1 MKHHPAPLAAVLAV
15 NVLAGTLSPAANAD
29 SDYRLIP
36 EKEETVG
43 LMSGALIGA
52 AAGGPPGA
60 VIGAALGIFVGDGW
74 IIKREYQDIEVALI
88 SLQREADE
96 AQAQLASL
104 QRENREARAEL
115 ARLRD
120 APAQVLPAFLSSS
133 PDADLFNDSSIS
145 LHFRTGSSTVEAH
158 YHVQLTTLAAIAE
171 RLPTGA
177 LEISGYADRNGNA
190 NANLRLSKSRTAS
203 VKSFIEG
210 LGLDLDS
217 EEITAVAYGESRPLH
232 DTQSVETDF
241 FDRRVIVRLVDTS
254 QKWLTNSSED

>member
-1 MKHHPAPLAAVLAV
+1 MKHHPAPFAAVLAV
-15 NVLAGTLSPAANAD
+15 TVLAGTLSSAANAD

-36 EKEETVG
+36 EKEQTVG

-60 VIGAALGIFVGDGW
+60 VIGAALGIFVGDSW
-74 IIKREYQDIEVALI
+74 ITKREYLDIEAALI
-88 SLQREADE
+88 SLQLEADE
-96 AQAQLASL
+96 AQA
-104 QRENREARAEL
+104 EL
-115 ARLRD
+115 ARLRN

-158 YHVQLTTLAAIAE
+158 YQAQLTTLAAIAE
-171 RLPTGA
+171 QLPTGA

-190 NANLRLSKSRTAS
+190 DANLRLSESRTAS

-210 LGLDLDS
+210 LGLDS
-217 EEITAVAYGESRPLH
+217 EVITAVAYGESRPLH

-254 QKWLTNSSED
+254 QKWLTDSSED

>member
-15 NVLAGTLSPAANAD
+15 TVLAGTLSSAANAD

-36 EKEETVG
+36 EKEETAG

-74 IIKREYQDIEVALI
+74 ITKREYQDIEVALI
-88 SLQREADE
+88 SLQLEADE
-96 AQAQLASL
+96 AQA
-104 QRENREARAEL
+104 EL
-115 ARLRD
+115 ARLRN

-158 YHVQLTTLAAIAE
+158 YQAQLTTLVAIAE
-171 RLPTGA
+171 QLPTGA
-177 LEISGYADRNGNA
+177 LEISGYADRNRNA
-190 NANLRLSKSRTAS
+190 DANLRLSESRAAS

-210 LGLDLDS
+210 LGLDS
-217 EEITAVAYGESRPLH
+217 EVITAVAYGESRPLH
-232 DTQSVETDF
+232 DIQSVETDF

-254 QKWLTNSSED
+254 QKWLTDSSED

>member
-1 MKHHPAPLAAVLAV
+1 MKHHPAPLAAVLAMTM
-15 NVLAGTLSPAANAD
+15 LAGTLSSAANAD

-36 EKEETVG
+36 EKEQTVG

-74 IIKREYQDIEVALI
+74 ITKREYQDIEVALI
-88 SLQREADE
+88 SLQLEADE
-96 AQAQLASL
+96 AQA
-104 QRENREARAEL
+104 EL
-115 ARLRD
+115 ARLRN

-158 YHVQLTTLAAIAE
+158 YQAQLTRLAAIAE
-171 RLPTGA
+171 QLPTGA

-190 NANLRLSKSRTAS
+190 DANLRLSESRTAS

-210 LGLDLDS
+210 LGLDS
-217 EEITAVAYGESRPLH
+217 EVITAVAYGESRPLH

-254 QKWLTNSSED
+254 QKWLTDSAED

>member
-1 MKHHPAPLAAVLAV
+1 MKHHPAPLTAILVV
-15 NVLAGTLSPAANAD
+15 TVLAGTLSSTANAE
-29 SDYRLIP
+29 SDRRQIP

-60 VIGAALGIFVGDGW
+60 VVGAALGIFVGDGW
-74 IIKREYQDIEVALI
+74 ITKREYRDIEAALI
-88 SLQREADE
+88 SLQLEADE
-96 AQAQLASL
+96 ARAQLASL
-104 QRENREARAEL
+104 RGENREAQAEL

-120 APAQVLPAFLSSS
+120 APVQVLPAFLSSS
-133 PDADLFNDSSIS
+133 PDAGLFNDSSIS

-158 YHVQLTTLAAIAE
+158 YQAQLTALAAIAE

-177 LEISGYADRNGNA
+177 IEVSGYADRSGNA
-190 NANLRLSKSRTAS
+190 DANLRLSESRTAS

-210 LGLDLDS
+210 LGLDS
-217 EEITAVAYGESRPLH
+217 GVITTVAYGESRPLH

-254 QKWLTNSSED
+254 EQLLTGSRED